1 MKKLIL
7 LLALIFISRVSF
19 GQNFPGDRVELLLNK
34 EIKVVERTENLQEY
48 GYDNFYLNDKME
60 KKFALDDD
68 GYNSKYNS
76 LVGKIFKVLSA
87 EQYTNLIGA
96 VLYKLK
102 IENPE
107 IGILFYKY
115 DPRYEVQFLF
125 EVMGGLD
132 LPTDF
137 YCKDIKTTTDKFNG
151 STTSSSD
158 YSDGISFI
166 EVTKDNS
173 STIYMSVS
181 QGGITINVGE
191 KGLILLLENGKR
203 IERPEAEIDVKV
215 NTVTSGYIYSAFISL
230 SEEEIN
236 LIIENPLTDKR
247 LYIYDGVVESG
258 ERLSEYLRCL
268 TK

>member
-1 MKKLIL
+1 MKKIIL
-7 LLALIFISRVSF
+7 FLALIFISGISF
-19 GQNFPGDRVELLLNK
+19 GQNFPGDLVELLINK
-34 EIKVVERTENLQEY
+34 EIKVVERTENLQKY

-60 KKFALDDD
+60 KKFDCCES
-68 GYNSKYNS
+68 YNSKYNS

-87 EQYTNLIGA
+87 EQFTNSIGA

-102 IENPE
+102 IENSE
-107 IGILFYKY
+107 TGILFYKY
-115 DPRYEVQFLF
+115 DPKYEWEFVF
-125 EVMGGLD
+125 EVIGGLN
-132 LPTDF
+132 LPVDF

-166 EVTKDNS
+166 KVTKDNS
-173 STIYMSVS
+173 STIYMSVRE
-181 QGGITINVGE
+181 GGITINVGE

-203 IERPEAEIDVKV
+203 IVRPEAEIDVKV

-230 SEEEIN
+230 TEEEIQ
-236 LIIENPLTDKR
+236 LIIENPLTNNR
-247 LYIYDGVVESG
+247 LYIYDGVIESG
-258 ERLSEYLRCL
+258 EKLSEYLRCL